1 MKLKD
6 TIIQQL
12 KSSRALRMDVAIAL
26 DFSEL
31 WIDKVVEANK
41 ENGPLTLA
49 KSLQV
54 LRDELKL
61 DNSQILEESEVK
73 A

>member
-1 MKLKD
+1 MKLKE
-6 TIIQQL
+6 TIIEQL
-12 KSSRALRMDVAIAL
+12 KSSRALRLDLAVAL

-54 LRDELKL
+54 LREELKL
-61 DNSQILEESEVK
+61 ENSEILEEPVK